1 MLKIWLE
8 IVDYV
13 INFLESSSAD
23 YREVISRLKRAR
35 YQSAKDALLATV
47 PPLESHETTPTSSY
61 VHVIKEDNDEDITD
75 QSKQPKPEPPKSSSH
90 FDESGDTLLNA
101 LHVVPTNVQEQEA
114 EEVEYRLEE
123 VTMKYTKRPKRFL
136 YGLYYWFISHFEYV
150 PFFFVV
156 IAVAS
161 TGAFT
166 SFIYAGLLF
175 LWGLLSIPWPTKQFW
190 QSLMFYTMLVLIIKY
205 VYQFFLLSV
214 LDEEAQLFSFTL
226 GVVNLETILAWVVGI
241 QSESNYFR
249 NAIANLL
256 LLMTLVFHR
265 GLLKVINIHCYLL
278 NHN

>member
-1 MLKIWLE
+1 M
-8 IVDYV
+8 
-13 INFLESSSAD
+13 ESSSAD